1 MSHIYCDYKNIAKA
15 GMSEKIKILYLDDE
29 LNNLVGFKASLRLD
43 YIIYTAQNATE
54 ALAYLDKNP
63 DIRVIFCD
71 QRMPD
76 KTGVEFFEEIRSV
89 HPYPIRILLTAYAD
103 IESVIDAIN
112 RGHVFRYVKKPWID
126 ADIITAIEEANKF
139 YMANSMLSIKNEEL
153 RKAYVELDKFAYS
166 VSHDIRG
173 PLVGISGG
181 IDLAL
186 QSGDINE
193 IREILVMMEKSVSKL
208 DTFILNMHD
217 YYSLE
222 RGELKIT
229 AIDFNE
235 VAKET
240 EEIFRIYA
248 KAAQIDFKIEVKQNE
263 SFWNDVTSINLII
276 NNLLTNAFKYQRKDV
291 EHKTV
296 TLSIEVFRGY
306 TTIIVSDNGSGID
319 KKHIDEIYNLFFR
332 AHVQESGSGL
342 GLFNVKSVVLKLNG
356 TIDVNSTLGEGTTFT
371 VVIPHK

>member
-1 MSHIYCDYKNIAKA
+1 
-15 GMSEKIKILYLDDE
+15 MSEKIKILYLDDE
-29 LNNLVGFKASLRLD
+29 LNNLIGFKASLRLD
-43 YIIYTAQNATE
+43 YTIYTAQNSTE
-54 ALAYLDKNP
+54 ALAYLNKNP

-76 KTGVEFFEEIRSV
+76 KTGVEFFEEIRSL
-89 HPYPIRILLTAYAD
+89 HPHPIRILLTAYAD

-112 RGHVFRYVKKPWID
+112 RGHVFRYVKKPWVD
-126 ADIITAIEEANKF
+126 TDIITAIEEANKF
-139 YMANSMLSIKNEEL
+139 YLANSMLSIKNEEL

-181 IDLAL
+181 INLAL
-186 QSGDINE
+186 QTHDIKE
-193 IREILVMMEKSVSKL
+193 IKEILTLMEKSVLKL

-235 VAKET
+235 VVKAT
-240 EEIFRIYA
+240 EAIFAIYA
-248 KAAQIDFKIEVKQNE
+248 KTAKIDFKIEVKQNE
-263 SFWNDVTSINLII
+263 PFWNDSLSINLII
-276 NNLLTNAFKYQRKDV
+276 HNLLTNAFKYQKEDEV
-291 EHKTV
+291 NKKV
-296 TLSIEVFRGY
+296 TLSIEVFRGSV
-306 TTIIVSDNGSGID
+306 TIVVADNGMGID
-319 KKHIDEIYNLFFR
+319 KKYIEEIYDLFFR
-332 AHVQESGSGL
+332 AHVQQSGSGL
-342 GLFNVKSVVLKLNG
+342 GLFNVKSSVLKLNG
-356 TIDVNSTLGEGTTFT
+356 TIDVNSTLNEGTTFT

>member
-1 MSHIYCDYKNIAKA
+1 
-15 GMSEKIKILYLDDE
+15 MSEKIKILYLDDE
-29 LNNLVGFKASLRLD
+29 LNNLIGFKASLRLD
-43 YIIYTAQNATE
+43 YTIYTAQNSTE
-54 ALAYLDKNP
+54 ALVYLNQNP
-63 DIRVIFCD
+63 DIKVIFCD

-76 KTGVEFFEEIRSV
+76 KTGVEFFEEIRSI
-89 HPYPIRILLTAYAD
+89 HPHPIRILLTAYTD

-112 RGHVFRYVKKPWID
+112 RGHIFRYVKKPWID
-126 ADIITAIEEANKF
+126 ADIISAIEESNKF

-181 IDLAL
+181 INLAL
-186 QSGDINE
+186 QTYDIDE
-193 IREILVMMEKSVSKL
+193 IKEILILMEKSVSKL

-235 VAKET
+235 VVKET
-240 EEIFRIYA
+240 NAIFAIYA
-248 KAAQIDFKIEVKQNE
+248 KAAQIDFQINVKQNE
-263 SFWNDVTSINLII
+263 LFWNDIVSINLII
-276 NNLLTNAFKYQRKDV
+276 NNLLTNAFKYQKKDGSNKV
-291 EHKTV
+291 V
-296 TLSIEVFRGY
+296 ALNIEVFRGSA
-306 TTIIVSDNGSGID
+306 TISVSDNGTGID
-319 KKHIDEIYNLFFR
+319 KKYIDEIFNLFFR
-332 AHVQESGSGL
+332 AHVQESGSGF
-342 GLFNVKSVVLKLNG
+342 GLFNVKSALLKLNG